1 MELGTV
7 IVKEDSPS
15 PSKFTFVVTG
25 NERRVPVR
33 QGQFVEVETEEGRVI
48 AFVTNLVKTN
58 RYFMRAESVREYE
71 RGGRP
76 LTAIFPA
83 DRWEYLI
90 AEAQTL
96 GVQGEN
102 RLERTTFPPSPGQKV
117 CEAEP
122 EALMRFLGLNQDGGV
137 ELGKLKHHEV
147 PVKLDLTKLLRKHVA
162 VLAMSGAGKCLDY
175 EIPVLLSTGDLIPI
189 GELVDSAIESGKKER
204 NGVEFTTKNQAN
216 LSVFTLNNGLKLEKR
231 KIGAFIRRRFTGKM
245 LRIKVRS
252 GKELS
257 LTPDHPLL
265 KFDVDAHWVSAKEL
279 GIGDKIGA
287 PRNAEMNTE
296 VQTVDL
302 VKALQHKEGISAL
315 GAKEMLQSIVRRAK
329 LQRKTLKELA
339 KTVGISYT
347 GFQAWLKSGNIPL
360 KKLGLLMGLD
370 GGTFSEFNYVGAK
383 WSGPIKAKI
392 TVDEDFARFL
402 AYLFAEG
409 HNDFRVLSFTNSDPK
424 LVDDFTR
431 LSEKITG
438 KTPHI
443 VKRGPT
449 KQCIIFS
456 KSAAVTM
463 GEVFGIKSS
472 ASRKEISAA
481 IMKSPDFVVREFIRG
496 IFDCDGCCYKKR
508 PTLEIAF
515 SNRKNACSLQ
525 ALLLRFGIISSIK
538 MKTRKVTNGT
548 RNYWYLFIEGVNN
561 LRLFSENI
569 GFNLHA
575 KKSRLDQHLHKK
587 SNPNLDLIPAV
598 GSVLGSLCGRL
609 RISHSELVK
618 LAGVQASV
626 SRYTRDLQSP
636 SRESLRKIVEALEN
650 RHRELAGAIEELNRI
665 VAMLPAVNPA
675 DVLNVIRNT
684 VAAQELTYKVIS
696 NACGVS
702 AATVGRMIAGRTD
715 VTDNVFKIAY
725 GITYYEPPQSYGLL
739 TTASRI
745 AQTNRE
751 MFTQKIRGLIS
762 IFKIPCSEVD
772 ERANIRLGATRS
784 YVAEERCPPYGKLKR
799 IFDGLSSFARE
810 LMGDLALAENEI
822 VYLKSIAGS
831 DLTWDEIIG
840 IEEIGHSGYVY
851 DLSVEGSNNFVAGN
865 LIVHNS
871 HFVSVVVEELLDRLP
886 ERGRPAVVIIDVHGE
901 YTGLAE
907 SSAYSDRVSVVK
919 GKDLRI
925 GVPNMSPYQF
935 MEFLPEMSGMQARE
949 LQRVLGVLRAE
960 MRAGRG
966 PFGLDEVISRV
977 EGDGDIHKHL
987 QQALVGW
994 LYGLR
999 ATGIFDRIDN
1009 PNWEHVVGPGR
1020 AVVVDLSGMTS
1031 LRKKQILVAYAARR
1045 LFNAR
1050 KRNRV
1055 PPFVICLEEAHQ
1067 FVPSSE
1073 SKAAAISRRIIETIA
1088 REGRKFYASL
1098 VLISQRPVRLS
1109 TTVLSQ
1115 ANTNII
1121 LRITNPYDLE
1131 HIKQSSEAITGEVAD
1146 MISSLP
1152 VGEALIVG
1160 EAVNY
1165 PIFVRIRRRRSR
1177 ESAHGA
1183 SLEEVAK
1190 EFERRSGQK
1199 REDAKAFM

>member
-1 MELGTV
+1 VELGTV

-162 VLAMSGAGKCLDY
+162 VLAISGAGK
-175 EIPVLLSTGDLIPI
+175 
-189 GELVDSAIESGKKER
+189 
-204 NGVEFTTKNQAN
+204 
-216 LSVFTLNNGLKLEKR
+216 
-231 KIGAFIRRRFTGKM
+231 
-245 LRIKVRS
+245 
-252 GKELS
+252 
-257 LTPDHPLL
+257 
-265 KFDVDAHWVSAKEL
+265 
-279 GIGDKIGA
+279 
-287 PRNAEMNTE
+287 
-296 VQTVDL
+296 
-302 VKALQHKEGISAL
+302 
-315 GAKEMLQSIVRRAK
+315 
-329 LQRKTLKELA
+329 
-339 KTVGISYT
+339 
-347 GFQAWLKSGNIPL
+347 
-360 KKLGLLMGLD
+360 
-370 GGTFSEFNYVGAK
+370 
-383 WSGPIKAKI
+383 
-392 TVDEDFARFL
+392 
-402 AYLFAEG
+402 
-409 HNDFRVLSFTNSDPK
+409 
-424 LVDDFTR
+424 
-431 LSEKITG
+431 
-438 KTPHI
+438 
-443 VKRGPT
+443 
-449 KQCIIFS
+449 
-456 KSAAVTM
+456 
-463 GEVFGIKSS
+463 
-472 ASRKEISAA
+472 
-481 IMKSPDFVVREFIRG
+481 
-496 IFDCDGCCYKKR
+496 
-508 PTLEIAF
+508 
-515 SNRKNACSLQ
+515 
-525 ALLLRFGIISSIK
+525 
-538 MKTRKVTNGT
+538 
-548 RNYWYLFIEGVNN
+548 
-561 LRLFSENI
+561 
-569 GFNLHA
+569 
-575 KKSRLDQHLHKK
+575 
-587 SNPNLDLIPAV
+587 
-598 GSVLGSLCGRL
+598 
-609 RISHSELVK
+609 
-618 LAGVQASV
+618 
-626 SRYTRDLQSP
+626 
-636 SRESLRKIVEALEN
+636 
-650 RHRELAGAIEELNRI
+650 
-665 VAMLPAVNPA
+665 
-675 DVLNVIRNT
+675 
-684 VAAQELTYKVIS
+684 
-696 NACGVS
+696 
-702 AATVGRMIAGRTD
+702 
-715 VTDNVFKIAY
+715 
-725 GITYYEPPQSYGLL
+725 
-739 TTASRI
+739 
-745 AQTNRE
+745 
-751 MFTQKIRGLIS
+751 
-762 IFKIPCSEVD
+762 
-772 ERANIRLGATRS
+772 
-784 YVAEERCPPYGKLKR
+784 
-799 IFDGLSSFARE
+799 
-810 LMGDLALAENEI
+810 
-822 VYLKSIAGS
+822 
-831 DLTWDEIIG
+831 
-840 IEEIGHSGYVY
+840 
-851 DLSVEGSNNFVAGN
+851 
-865 LIVHNS
+865 S

-1031 LRKKQILVAYAARR
+1031 LRKKQILVAYAARG

-1055 PPFVICLEEAHQ
+1055 PPFVLCLEEAHQ

-1160 EAVNY
+1160 EAVNH